1 MTETRPAAGWR
12 AATVDAALRHPVLT
26 ALAIFLAS
34 RFVVFLGVELADLVI
49 ARRPGGP
56 RLWDLGELWFHR
68 LLRWDTGWYLG
79 IANKGYS
86 VNPDRSVET
95 SIVFFP
101 LLPLMAKF
109 LATLTGLRIFD
120 AMLLVGVAG
129 GIATIALLAALVRP
143 VFGAAAA
150 IRAAALMAFLPTSV
164 FLSAAY
170 TEPVALALVLAA
182 FHALA
187 HRRFWLAALACGA
200 AAAARS
206 ATVALVPV
214 IMAAAALAS
223 PLPLLRRVPMVV
235 LLGAVATGGLL
246 AFIAWQGWVFGDPF
260 AFAKGQQ
267 AWSGD
272 MGIGRRIL
280 NAAMLRPLRPLTYG
294 TYWFLACAAL
304 VALGAFRLPW
314 TWTAYAVLALAIP
327 YVSLAPGIAGF
338 SSMPRYALMVFPAV
352 VTLALL
358 LEGRPRLTLLLI
370 GAGAG
375 GLFVTTA
382 HFSQWHW
389 AG

>member
-1 MTETRPAAGWR
+1 MTQHLEAPSLRR
-12 AATVDAALRHPVLT
+12 RVTVLALAHPVVAALL
-26 ALAIFLAS
+26 IFAAS
-34 RFVVFLGVELADLVI
+34 RVIVWLGVEFAELVI
-49 ARRPGGP
+49 SRRPGGP
-56 RLWDLGELWFHR
+56 GLWDLGELWFHR
-68 LLRWDTGWYLG
+68 LLRWDTGWYLQ

-101 LLPLMAKF
+101 LLPLMAKG
-109 LATLTGLRIFD
+109 LAALTGLRIFD

-129 GIATIALLAALVRP
+129 GFATIALLAALVLP
-143 VFGAAAA
+143 VFGAVAA
-150 IRAAALMAFLPTSV
+150 IRSAALMAFLPTSV

-170 TEPVALALVLAA
+170 TEPLALALVLAA

-187 HRRFWLAALACGA
+187 HRRYWLAALACGV

-206 ATVALVPV
+206 ATVALVPL
-214 IMAAAALAS
+214 IMAAAALTS
-223 PLPLLRRVPMVV
+223 PLPPLRRVSMVV
-235 LLGAVATGGLL
+235 MLGAVASGGLL
-246 AFIAWQGWVFGDPF
+246 LFIAWQGWVFGDPF

-267 AWSGD
+267 AWQGD
-272 MGIGRRIL
+272 MSIGRRIL
-280 NAAMLRPLRPLTYG
+280 NAALLRPLRPLTYG
-294 TYWFLACAAL
+294 TYWFLAAAAL

-338 SSMPRYALMVFPAV
+338 TSMPRYALMVFPAV

-358 LEGRPRLTLLLI
+358 LEGRPRLTLLLTA
-370 GAGAG
+370 AGAG